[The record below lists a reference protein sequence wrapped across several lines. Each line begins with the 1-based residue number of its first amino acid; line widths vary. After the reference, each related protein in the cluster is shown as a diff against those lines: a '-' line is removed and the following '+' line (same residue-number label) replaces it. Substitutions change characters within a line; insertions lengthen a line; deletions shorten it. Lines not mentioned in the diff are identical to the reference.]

1 MNWVKVSAATLTHC
15 KVNGNSSSQCWCCKQ
30 SLYCVAYLR
39 PSTNS
44 SAQYQLARIRA
55 TSNKE
60 RQVQSPV
67 TIFCNLAIALSPTG
81 YHAVRCDHANRPGTQ
96 RCSDTECDFQAN
108 RPAERE
114 CFIGNSSCV
123 RHVLPLI
130 IARGYVNAHLVGP
143 ASAHTNHRPT
153 NHTKTVD
160 GLVRVR
166 LHVHFHY

>member
-1 MNWVKVSAATLTHC
+1 MLVLQTITVLRSLLTTINKFEC
-15 KVNGNSSSQCWCCKQ
+15 
-30 SLYCVAYLR
+30 AIAR
-39 PSTNS
+39 
-44 SAQYQLARIRA
+44 YQLARIRA

-153 NHTKTVD
+153 NHTKTVSFASACTCTFTIN
-160 GLVRVR
+160 VVSS
-166 LHVHFHY
+166 